1 MAGRIPDHFI
11 DELLS
16 RIDVAEV
23 VGERVQL
30 RRSGSNHSGLC
41 PFHGEKTPSFT
52 VSTEKQFYHCF
63 GCGAHG
69 TAIRFLMEYDR
80 LDFREAVAQLAAMA
94 GMEIPESARDSAPP
108 PEQESLYSTLQ
119 QAAEAYRQWLR
130 DHPQADRAVAYL
142 RERGLSGE
150 IAKQYGIGFA
160 PPGWRNLLDKL
171 SDRTA
176 LNRAGLI
183 VEKEADRVYDRFRDR
198 IIFPIRD
205 RRGRTIAFGGRVLDQ
220 GEPKYLNSPESPVF
234 QKGQELYG
242 LYEVLQADRRPPDIL
257 VVEGYMDVVALAQ
270 HGVPRAVATLGTA
283 TSTRQVERLFQI
295 TGDVV
300 FCFDGDKAGR
310 RAAGRAMENALPAM
324 RQGRQIR
331 FLFLPEGEDPDS
343 LIRQEGHEA
352 FTARLQNATP
362 LSDFLIAAVSNE
374 VDLQTMDGRAR
385 LIEKATPFLR
395 RLPPDVYRH
404 MLFDRLAGLA
414 RIERDYLEQVVD
426 QQQRIK
432 APPDGQLD
440 SAGTSDD
447 QPVRRTPVRLAIAL
461 LLQTPSLAVE
471 ADNLNPFHESASLP
485 GLALLKQLI
494 ELSRSDPHIGTSALL
509 ERFRDTEHETALWK
523 LATWDHL
530 VPEAGRAQEFADI
543 MHRIANQTAQQ
554 RLTELNERLQ
564 SGELTPEEWSEWM
577 ALKK

>member
-16 RIDVAEV
+16 RVDIAEV

-30 RRSGSNHSGLC
+30 RRSGSNQMGLC

-52 VSTEKQFYHCF
+52 VSTDKQFYHCF

-80 LDFREAVAQLAAMA
+80 LDFREAVAQLAAIA
-94 GMEIPESARDSAPP
+94 GMEIPEAARDSAPP
-108 PEQESLYSTLQ
+108 PEQDSLYQTLQ

-130 DHPQADRAVAYL
+130 DHPQADRAITYL
-142 RERGLSGE
+142 RQRGLSGE
-150 IAKQYGIGFA
+150 IAKQYSIGFA

-171 SDRTA
+171 DNRRA
-176 LNRAGLI
+176 LKRAGLI
-183 VEKEADRVYDRFRDR
+183 VEKESDRVYDRFRDR

-242 LYEVLQADRRPPDIL
+242 LYEVLQADRRPTDIL

-270 HGVPRAVATLGTA
+270 HGMPRAVATLGTA

-295 TGDVV
+295 TGDVI

-352 FTARLQNATP
+352 FSARLTKASP
-362 LSDFLIAAVSNE
+362 LSDFFITTISAD

-385 LIEKATPFLR
+385 LIENATPLLR

-414 RIERDYLEQVVD
+414 RIERDYLEQVVN
-426 QQQRIK
+426 QSPRTTAK
-432 APPDGQLD
+432 PEGQLD
-440 SAGTSDD
+440 VAGTTAD

-461 LLQTPSLAVE
+461 LLQNPALSLQV
-471 ADNLNPFHESASLP
+471 DTLTLISNSATIP
-485 GLALLKQLI
+485 GLPLLERLL
-494 ELSRSDPHIGTSALL
+494 ELSRNDPHITTSALL
-509 ERFRDTEHETALWK
+509 ERFRDSEHETALWK

-530 VPEAGRAQEFADI
+530 VPEAGRAEEFADI
-543 MHRIANQTAQQ
+543 MRRIANQTAQQ
-554 RLTELNERLQ
+554 RLTQLNERLQ